1 MSNPLLSKLLKPES
15 GLSLWITSVL
25 VLIVVF
31 YNPLLGIIG
40 ILALVYLLFHNWQS
54 NRQRQKKMQKYIEE
68 LYSDMDSAARYAILN
83 MPVPLTMLDFDGR
96 ISWYNSKFS
105 EMLGMKDLLGV
116 NLEELVH
123 QFDVEK
129 ILQNKELIDVK
140 IGEKYYRT
148 YSNIIKMDSDQSR
161 YTIMLYWIDTTASK
175 ITMDRYE
182 DEKPIIAMIQ
192 VDNYDDVMSETK
204 EDRRPFLA
212 SEIDSKI
219 NLWASRMNALIKKY
233 QNDKYIAVFENRYLE
248 NLEVKKFSILDEIR
262 EIEVGNKFPVTLSIG
277 VGVSGKNFTQS
288 EEYAF
293 SALELALG
301 RGGDQAA
308 VRKIGNFDFYGGK
321 TKAVEKRNKV
331 KARIIA
337 HGLRPLIDESKR
349 VIIMGHKYPDM
360 DCFGAAIGINRAVMS
375 RGKDVYIVL
384 NQVTEA
390 IKNIYDVFENEP
402 AYKFITSEEALELA
416 EENVLLVVVDTH
428 RPSITECP
436 QLLEK
441 LQRVVLIDHHRRGTE
456 YIENTAL
463 KYHEPYA
470 SSTCEL
476 VTEILQYMENKISIE
491 KIEAEA
497 LMAGITVD
505 TKSFS
510 FKTGVRTFEAASL
523 LKRFGADTTQVKQF
537 FQDDLTTFI
546 NKANL
551 VSSAKLYDHDV
562 AISVCPDIIP
572 NAPLIAAQAADD
584 LLNIRGIST
593 SFVISMNEEN
603 IVFISG
609 RSLGETNVQMI
620 LEKLGGGG
628 HMTTAG
634 AQFVDTTLSAAHDL
648 LIDAINDYFKE
659 SETK

>member
-1 MSNPLLSKLLKPES
+1 MSNPLLSKLLKPDS
-15 GLSLWITSVL
+15 GVSFWITTAL
-25 VLIVVF
+25 VVIVVF
-31 YNPLLGIIG
+31 YNPWLGMLG
-40 ILALVYLLFHNWQS
+40 VLALVYLLFHNWRS
-54 NRQRQKKMQKYIEE
+54 NRQRQKRMQRYIEE
-68 LYSDMDSAARYAILN
+68 LYSDIDSAARYAILN
-83 MPVPLTMLDFDGR
+83 LPMPLTMLDFDGR

-105 EMLGMKDLLGV
+105 ELLGMKDLLGIDIEEAV
-116 NLEELVH
+116 HHFDMEKLLE
-123 QFDVEK
+123 
-129 ILQNKELIDVK
+129 NKELIDVK
-140 IGEKYYRT
+140 MGERYYRI
-148 YSNIIKMDSDQSR
+148 YANLIKMDSDANR
-161 YTIMLYWIDTTASK
+161 FTIMLYWIDNTVAKTIK
-175 ITMDRYE
+175 DRYE
-182 DEKPIIAMIQ
+182 DEKAIIAMIQ

-204 EDRRPFLA
+204 EDKRPFLT
-212 SEIDSKI
+212 SEIDGKI
-219 NLWASRMNALIKKY
+219 TLWASRMNALIKKY
-233 QNDKYIAVFENRYLE
+233 ANDKYIVVFENKYLE
-248 NLEVKKFSILDEIR
+248 NLEVKKFNILDDIR

-301 RGGDQAA
+301 RGGDQAV

-360 DCFGAAIGINRAVMS
+360 DCFGAAIGINRAVIS
-375 RGKDVYIVL
+375 RGKDAYIVL
-384 NQVTEA
+384 NQVNEA
-390 IKNIYDVFENEP
+390 IKNIYEVFENEP

-416 EENVLLVVVDTH
+416 EDNVLLVVVDTH

-436 QLLEK
+436 ELLEK
-441 LQRVVLIDHHRRGTE
+441 LPRVVLIDHHRRGTE

-470 SSTCEL
+470 SSTSEL
-476 VTEILQYMENKISIE
+476 VTEILQYMENKINIE

-546 NKANL
+546 SKANL
-551 VSSAKLYDHDV
+551 VSSAKVYDHEV
-562 AISVCPDIIP
+562 AISVCHDIIP

-593 SFVISMNEEN
+593 SFVVSMNEEH

-609 RSLGETNVQMI
+609 RSLGDTNVQMI

-634 AQFVDTTLSAAHDL
+634 AQFKETSLEAVLEM
-648 LIDAINDYFKE
+648 LIKAINDYFE
-659 SETK
+659 EGETK

>member
-1 MSNPLLSKLLKPES
+1 MHNPILNKLLMPDSKVS
-15 GLSLWITSVL
+15 FWITTVL
-25 VLIVVF
+25 VAIVVF
-31 YNPLLGIIG
+31 YNPWLGILG
-40 ILALVYLLFHNWQS
+40 VLALLYLLFYNWRS
-54 NRQRQKKMQKYIEE
+54 NRQRQKRMERYIED
-68 LYSDMDSAARYAILN
+68 LYTDIDSAARYAILN
-83 MPVPLTMLDFDGR
+83 LPIPLTMLDFDGK

-105 EMLGMKDLLGV
+105 DMIGMKDLLGV
-116 NLEELVH
+116 DIEEAVHHFDLEKLME
-123 QFDVEK
+123 
-129 ILQNKELIDVK
+129 NKELHDVK
-140 IGEKYYRT
+140 MGERFYKIYA
-148 YSNIIKMDSDQSR
+148 NVIKMDEDSNR
-161 YTIMLYWIDTTASK
+161 YTIMIYWIDNTVAKTIK
-175 ITMDRYE
+175 DRYE

-204 EDRRPFLA
+204 EERRPFLS
-212 SEIDSKI
+212 SEIDGKV
-219 NLWASRMNALIKKY
+219 NLWVSRMNGLIKKY
-233 QNDKYIAVFENRYLE
+233 ASDKYIVVFENRYLE

-301 RGGDQAA
+301 RGGDQAV

-360 DCFGAAIGINRAVMS
+360 DCFGAAIGINRAVIN
-375 RGKDVYIVL
+375 RGKDAYIVL
-384 NQVTEA
+384 NQVNEA
-390 IKNIYDVFENEP
+390 IKNIYEVFKDEP
-402 AYKFITSEEALELA
+402 AYKFITSEEAMELA
-416 EENVLLVVVDTH
+416 EDNVLLVVVDTH

-436 QLLEK
+436 ELLEK
-441 LQRVVLIDHHRRGTE
+441 LPRVVLIDHHRRGTE

-470 SSTCEL
+470 SSTSEL
-476 VTEILQYMENKISIE
+476 VTEILQYMENKINIE

-546 NKANL
+546 SKANL
-551 VSSAKLYDHDV
+551 VSSAKLYDHEV
-562 AISVCPDIIP
+562 AISVCYDIIP

-584 LLNIRGIST
+584 LLNIRGISS
-593 SFVISMNEEN
+593 SFVVSMNEEN

-609 RSLGETNVQMI
+609 RSLGETNVQVI

-634 AQFVDTTLSAAHDL
+634 AQFKHVTLDSVLEL
-648 LIDAINDYFKE
+648 LIKAINDYFE
-659 SETK
+659 EGD

>member
-1 MSNPLLSKLLKPES
+1 MSNPILSKLLKPES
-15 GLSLWITSVL
+15 GLSLWITSIL

-31 YNPLLGIIG
+31 YNPILGALGII
-40 ILALVYLLFHNWQS
+40 ALLYLLFHNWQS

-123 QFDVEK
+123 YFDVEK
-129 ILQNKELIDVK
+129 ILENKELIDVK

-161 YTIMLYWIDTTASK
+161 YTIMLYWIDTTATK
-175 ITMDRYE
+175 ITMERYE

-204 EDRRPFLA
+204 EDKRPFLA

-233 QNDKYIAVFENRYLE
+233 QNDKYIVVFENRYLE
-248 NLEVKKFSILDEIR
+248 NLEVKKFSVLDEIR

-301 RGGDQAA
+301 RGGDQAV

-384 NQVTEA
+384 NQVNEA
-390 IKNIYDVFENEP
+390 IKNIYDVFKDEP

-441 LQRVVLIDHHRRGTE
+441 LQRIVLIDHHRRGTE

-470 SSTCEL
+470 SSTSEL

-537 FQDDLTTFI
+537 FQDDLATFI
-546 NKANL
+546 NKASL
-551 VSSAKLYDHDV
+551 VSSAKLYNHDV

-634 AQFVDTTLSAAHDL
+634 AQFTDTTLNEVHDI

>member
-31 YNPLLGIIG
+31 YNPLLGVLG
-40 ILALVYLLFHNWQS
+40 ILALLYLLFHNWQS

-123 QFDVEK
+123 HFDVEK

-175 ITMDRYE
+175 ITMERYD

-204 EDRRPFLA
+204 EDKRPFLA

-233 QNDKYIAVFENRYLE
+233 QNDKYIVVFENRYLE

-301 RGGDQAA
+301 RGGDQAV

-390 IKNIYDVFENEP
+390 IKNIYDVFKDEP

-470 SSTCEL
+470 SSTSEL

-537 FQDDLTTFI
+537 FQDDLATFI
-546 NKANL
+546 NKASL

>member
-15 GLSLWITSVL
+15 GLSLWITSIL

-31 YNPLLGIIG
+31 YNPILGACGVI
-40 ILALVYLLFHNWQS
+40 ALVYLLFHNWQS
-54 NRQRQKKMQKYIEE
+54 NRQIQKKMQKYIEE

-96 ISWYNSKFS
+96 ISWYNSKFAD
-105 EMLGMKDLLGV
+105 MLGTKDLLGA

-123 QFDVEK
+123 HFDIDK

-148 YSNIIKMDSDQSR
+148 YSNVIKMDSDQTR

-175 ITMDRYE
+175 ITMERYD
-182 DEKPIIAMIQ
+182 DEKPIIGMIQ

-204 EDRRPFLA
+204 EDKRPFLA

-233 QNDKYIAVFENRYLE
+233 QNDKYIVIFENRYLE

-301 RGGDQAA
+301 RGGDQAV

-390 IKNIYDVFENEP
+390 IKNIYDVFKDEP

-470 SSTCEL
+470 SSTSEL
-476 VTEILQYMENKISIE
+476 VTEILQYMENKINIE

-546 NKANL
+546 NKASL

-634 AQFVDTTLSAAHDL
+634 AQFTETTLGAVHDL
-648 LIDAINDYFKE
+648 LIEAINDYFKE

>member
-1 MSNPLLSKLLKPES
+1 MSNPLLSKLLKPDS
-15 GLSLWITSVL
+15 GVSLWITTIL

-31 YNPLLGIIG
+31 YNPILGLFG
-40 ILALVYLLFHNWQS
+40 VLALVYLLFHNWRT
-54 NRQRQKKMQKYIEE
+54 NRQRQKKMQRYIEE
-68 LYSDMDSAARYAILN
+68 LYSDIDAAARYAILN
-83 MPVPLTMLDFDGR
+83 LPMPLTMLDFDGR

-105 EMLGMKDLLGV
+105 EMLGMKDLLG
-116 NLEELVH
+116 LELEALVH
-123 QFDVEK
+123 HFDLDK
-129 ILQNKELIDVK
+129 ILQEKELVEVK
-140 IGEKYYRT
+140 ISEKYYHI
-148 YSNIIKMDSDQSR
+148 YANIIKMDQDQNR
-161 YTIMLYWIDTTASK
+161 FTIMLYWIDTTTAK
-175 ITMDRYE
+175 IMIDRYE
-182 DEKPIIAMIQ
+182 DEKPIIAMVQ
-192 VDNYDDVMSETK
+192 VDNYDDVMSEVK
-204 EDRRPFLA
+204 EDKRPFLT

-233 QNDKYIAVFENRYLE
+233 QNDKYIVVFENKYLE

-262 EIEVGNKFPVTLSIG
+262 EIEAGNKFPVTLSIG

-301 RGGDQAA
+301 RGGDQAV

-360 DCFGAAIGINRAVMS
+360 DCFGAAIGINRAVIS
-375 RGKDVYIVL
+375 RGKDAYIVL
-384 NQVTEA
+384 NQVNEA
-390 IKNIYDVFENEP
+390 IKNIYEVFKDEP

-436 QLLEK
+436 QLLED

-476 VTEILQYMENKISIE
+476 VTEILQYMENKINIE

-497 LMAGITVD
+497 LMAGIAVD
-505 TKSFS
+505 TKNFT

-546 NKANL
+546 SKANL

-562 AISVCPDIIP
+562 AISVCYDIVP
-572 NAPLIAAQAADD
+572 NATLIAAQAADD
-584 LLNIRGIST
+584 LLNIRGIAT

-609 RSLGETNVQMI
+609 RSLGDTNVQMI

-634 AQFVDTTLSAAHDL
+634 AQFKETSMDAVHDM
-648 LIDAINDYFKE
+648 LISAINDYFEE

>member
-15 GLSLWITSVL
+15 GLSLWITGVL

-31 YNPLLGIIG
+31 YNPILGFLG

-54 NRQRQKKMQKYIEE
+54 NRLRQKKMQKYIEE

-96 ISWYNSKFS
+96 ISWYNSKFA
-105 EMLGMKDLLGV
+105 EMLGTKDLLGV
-116 NLEELVH
+116 NLEEMVH
-123 QFDVEK
+123 HFDVEK

-148 YSNIIKMDSDQSR
+148 YSNIIKMDSDQTR

-175 ITMDRYE
+175 ITMERYE

-192 VDNYDDVMSETK
+192 VDNYDDVMAETK
-204 EDRRPFLA
+204 EDKRPFLV

-233 QNDKYIAVFENRYLE
+233 QNDKYIVIFENRYLE

-293 SALELALG
+293 SALELGLG
-301 RGGDQAA
+301 RGGDQAV

-390 IKNIYDVFENEP
+390 IKNIYEVFKDEP

-441 LQRVVLIDHHRRGTE
+441 LQRIVLIDHHRRGTE

-470 SSTCEL
+470 SSTSEL

-537 FQDDLTTFI
+537 FQDDLATFI
-546 NKANL
+546 NKASL

-634 AQFVDTTLSAAHDL
+634 AQFIDTTLSEVHDL
-648 LIDAINDYFKE
+648 LIDSINDYFKE

>member
-1 MSNPLLSKLLKPES
+1 MHNPLLSKLLKPDA
-15 GLSLWITSVL
+15 GLSFGITAAL
-25 VLIVVF
+25 VIALIY
-31 YNPLLGIIG
+31 YNPWLGLLGLVG
-40 ILALVYLLFHNWQS
+40 LVYMILHSWRT
-54 NRQRQKKMQKYIEE
+54 NRQRQKRMQHYLEE
-68 LYSDMDSAARYAILN
+68 LYSDIDSAARYAILN
-83 MPVPLTMLDFDGR
+83 LPMPLTMLDGEGR
-96 ISWYNSKFS
+96 ISWYNSKFAD
-105 EMLGMKDLLGV
+105 LIGVKDLLGMAIEDAV
-116 NLEELVH
+116 HHFDLEKL
-123 QFDVEK
+123 
-129 ILQNKELIDVK
+129 LANKELMDVK
-140 IGEKYYRT
+140 MGDRYYRI
-148 YSNIIKMDSDQSR
+148 YANVIKMDEDTNR
-161 YTIMLYWIDTTASK
+161 FTIMLYWIDNTVAKTVK
-175 ITMDRYE
+175 DRYE

-204 EDRRPFLA
+204 EDKRPFLT
-212 SEIDSKI
+212 SEIDGKI
-219 NLWASRMNALIKKY
+219 SLWASRMNALIKKY
-233 QNDKYIAVFENRYLE
+233 QNDKYIVIFEHKYLE
-248 NLEVKKFSILDEIR
+248 NLEVKKFGLLDEIR
-262 EIEVGNKFPVTLSIG
+262 EIDVGNKFPVTLSIG
-277 VGVSGKNFTQS
+277 VGVSGKNFNQS

-301 RGGDQAA
+301 RGGDQAV

-360 DCFGAAIGINRAVMS
+360 DCFGAAIGINRAVIS
-375 RGKDVYIVL
+375 RGKDAYIVL
-384 NQVTEA
+384 NQVNEA
-390 IKNIYDVFENEP
+390 IKNIYEVFKDEP

-416 EENVLLVVVDTH
+416 EDNVLLVVVDTH

-436 QLLEK
+436 KLLEK
-441 LQRVVLIDHHRRGTE
+441 LPRVVLIDHHRRGTE

-470 SSTCEL
+470 SSTSEL
-476 VTEILQYMENKISIE
+476 VTEILQYMENKINIE

-497 LMAGITVD
+497 LMAGIAVD

-551 VSSAKLYDHDV
+551 VSSAKLYGHEV
-562 AISVCPDIIP
+562 AISVCHDKIP

-593 SFVISMNEEN
+593 SFVISMNEEDV
-603 IVFISG
+603 VFISG
-609 RSLGETNVQMI
+609 RSLGDTNVQMI

-634 AQFVDTTLSAAHDL
+634 AQFKDVTLEAVHELLMSAIH
-648 LIDAINDYFKE
+648 DYFE
-659 SETK
+659 EGETK

>member
-1 MSNPLLSKLLKPES
+1 MSNPILSKLLKPES
-15 GLSLWITSVL
+15 GLSLWITSIL

-31 YNPLLGIIG
+31 YNPALGALG
-40 ILALVYLLFHNWQS
+40 ILALLYLLFHNWQS

-123 QFDVEK
+123 YFDVEK
-129 ILQNKELIDVK
+129 ILENKELIDVK

-161 YTIMLYWIDTTASK
+161 YTIMLYWIDTTATK
-175 ITMDRYE
+175 ITMERYE

-204 EDRRPFLA
+204 EDKRPFLA

-233 QNDKYIAVFENRYLE
+233 QNDKYIVVFENRYLE
-248 NLEVKKFSILDEIR
+248 NLEVKKFGILDEIR

-301 RGGDQAA
+301 RGGDQAV

-390 IKNIYDVFENEP
+390 IKNIYDVFKDEP

-470 SSTCEL
+470 SSTSEL

-537 FQDDLTTFI
+537 FQDDLATFI
-546 NKANL
+546 NKASL
-551 VSSAKLYDHDV
+551 VSSAKLYNHDV

-634 AQFVDTTLSAAHDL
+634 AQFVDTTLDEAHDL

>member
-1 MSNPLLSKLLKPES
+1 MHNPILNKLLMPDSKVS
-15 GLSLWITSVL
+15 FWITTVL
-25 VLIVVF
+25 VAIVVF
-31 YNPLLGIIG
+31 YNPWLGILG
-40 ILALVYLLFHNWQS
+40 VLALLYLLFYNWRS
-54 NRQRQKKMQKYIEE
+54 NRQRQKRMERYIED
-68 LYSDMDSAARYAILN
+68 LYTDIDSAARYAILN
-83 MPVPLTMLDFDGR
+83 LPIPLTMLDFDGK

-105 EMLGMKDLLGV
+105 DMIGMKDLLGV
-116 NLEELVH
+116 DIEEAVHHFDLEKLME
-123 QFDVEK
+123 
-129 ILQNKELIDVK
+129 NKELHDVK
-140 IGEKYYRT
+140 MGERFYKIYA
-148 YSNIIKMDSDQSR
+148 NVIKMDEDSNR
-161 YTIMLYWIDTTASK
+161 YTIMIYWIDNTVAKTIK
-175 ITMDRYE
+175 DRYE

-204 EDRRPFLA
+204 EERRPFLS
-212 SEIDSKI
+212 SEIDGKV
-219 NLWASRMNALIKKY
+219 NLWVSRMNGLIKKY
-233 QNDKYIAVFENRYLE
+233 ASDKYIVVFENRYLE

-301 RGGDQAA
+301 RGGDQAV

-360 DCFGAAIGINRAVMS
+360 DCFGAAIGINRAVIN
-375 RGKDVYIVL
+375 RGKDAYIVL
-384 NQVTEA
+384 NQVNEA
-390 IKNIYDVFENEP
+390 IKNIYEVFKDEP

-416 EENVLLVVVDTH
+416 EDNVLLVVVDTH

-436 QLLEK
+436 ELLEK
-441 LQRVVLIDHHRRGTE
+441 LPRVVLIDHHRRGTE

-470 SSTCEL
+470 SSTSEL
-476 VTEILQYMENKISIE
+476 VTEILQYMENKINIE

-546 NKANL
+546 SKANL
-551 VSSAKLYDHDV
+551 VSSAKLYDHEV
-562 AISVCPDIIP
+562 AISVCYDIIP

-584 LLNIRGIST
+584 LLNIRGISS
-593 SFVISMNEEN
+593 SFVVSMNEEN

-609 RSLGETNVQMI
+609 RSLGETNVQVI

-634 AQFVDTTLSAAHDL
+634 AQFKHVTLDSVLEL
-648 LIDAINDYFKE
+648 LIKAINDYFE
-659 SETK
+659 EGD

>member
-1 MSNPLLSKLLKPES
+1 MSNPLLSKLLKPDS
-15 GLSLWITSVL
+15 GISFWITAALVVIVL
-25 VLIVVF
+25 F
-31 YNPLLGIIG
+31 YNPWLGILG
-40 ILALVYLLFHNWQS
+40 VLSLVYLLFHNWRS
-54 NRQRQKKMQKYIEE
+54 NRQRQKRMQRYIEE
-68 LYSDMDSAARYAILN
+68 LYSDIDSAARYAILN
-83 MPVPLTMLDFDGR
+83 LPMPLTMLDFDGR

-105 EMLGMKDLLGV
+105 ELLGMKDLLGMDIEEAV
-116 NLEELVH
+116 HHFDMEKLLE
-123 QFDVEK
+123 
-129 ILQNKELIDVK
+129 NKELIDVK
-140 IGEKYYRT
+140 MGERYYRI
-148 YSNIIKMDSDQSR
+148 YANLIKMDSDANR
-161 YTIMLYWIDTTASK
+161 FTIMLYWIDNTVAKTIK
-175 ITMDRYE
+175 DRYE
-182 DEKPIIAMIQ
+182 DEKAIVAMIQ

-204 EDRRPFLA
+204 EDKRPFLS
-212 SEIDSKI
+212 SEIDGKI
-219 NLWASRMNALIKKY
+219 TLWASRMNALIKKY
-233 QNDKYIAVFENRYLE
+233 ANDKYIVVFENKYLE
-248 NLEVKKFSILDEIR
+248 NLEVKKFNILDEIR

-301 RGGDQAA
+301 RGGDQAV

-360 DCFGAAIGINRAVMS
+360 DCFGAAIGINRAVIS
-375 RGKDVYIVL
+375 RGKDAYIVL
-384 NQVTEA
+384 NQVNEA
-390 IKNIYDVFENEP
+390 IKNIYEVFEDEP
-402 AYKFITSEEALELA
+402 AYKFITSEQALELA

-436 QLLEK
+436 ELLEK
-441 LQRVVLIDHHRRGTE
+441 LPRVVLIDHHRRGTE

-470 SSTCEL
+470 SSTSEL
-476 VTEILQYMENKISIE
+476 VTEILQYMENKIYIE

-546 NKANL
+546 SKANL
-551 VSSAKLYDHDV
+551 VSSAKVYDHEV
-562 AISVCPDIIP
+562 AISVCHDIIP

-584 LLNIRGIST
+584 LLNIRGIAT
-593 SFVISMNEEN
+593 SFVVSMNEEH

-634 AQFVDTTLSAAHDL
+634 AQFKETSLEAVLEM
-648 LIDAINDYFKE
+648 LIKAINDYFE
-659 SETK
+659 EGETK